1 MLNLAV
7 NLERCAIL
15 YPSKNALTCAGQK
28 LSYSQLNVL
37 ANQVANGL
45 KGLGLEAGDK
55 VALSSPN
62 LPYFPAIYYGIL
74 KAGCTVVPLN
84 VLFKAREV
92 AYHLEDSEA
101 KAYLCFEGT
110 PEMPIGEMGRSG
122 FTQASSCK
130 HFIQIP
136 TPGHTVPAHEGDI
149 HFAEWVEKQ
158 STYCDVYPS
167 AGDDTA
173 VILYTSGT
181 TGRPKGAELTHTNML
196 TNAMAS
202 QNLMR
207 LSKLDTT
214 LITLPLFHSFGQTV
228 LMNASILSGS
238 SMVLIPRFDPD
249 AVLEALDAYQVTVF
263 AGVPTMYI
271 ALLAACEHHQ
281 SLIERLSEKLRLG
294 ISGGASM
301 PVEIIKQFESRFNI
315 PILEGYG
322 LSETAPVATFNHVDA
337 KRIPGSVGQPLCAT
351 AIKIID
357 LNGDD
362 VPAGELGEICINS
375 PSVMKGYYNRP
386 EATEE
391 VLVDGWFRTGDIGRL
406 DSNGYLYI
414 VDRIKEMIVRG
425 GYNVYPRE
433 VEEILMAHEAVAM
446 VAVVGLPHAV
456 HGEEIHAYVVLDNN
470 HEADEQTLKA
480 WCKAQL
486 ADYKYPRHVHFR
498 AQLPMSATGKI
509 LKRKL
514 TAE

>member
-7 NLERCAIL
+7 NLERCATL
-15 YPSKNALTCAGQK
+15 YPSKIAVSCVDKQLT
-28 LSYSQLNVL
+28 YEQLNRL

-55 VALSSPN
+55 VALSCPN

-84 VLFKAREV
+84 VLFKSREV
-92 AYHLEDSEA
+92 AYHLADSEA
-101 KAYLCFEGT
+101 KAYFCFDGT

-122 FTQASSCK
+122 FTEVKTCE
-130 HFIQIP
+130 HFIHIP
-136 TPGHTVPAHEGDI
+136 TPGYTSPAHDGEI
-149 HFAEWVEKQ
+149 HFTSWINQQPSDFITHA
-158 STYCDVYPS
+158 ST
-167 AGDDTA
+167 GDDTA

-202 QNLMR
+202 QYLMR

-228 LMNASILSGS
+228 LMNASVLSGS
-238 SMVLIPRFDPD
+238 SMVLIPRFDPKM
-249 AVLEALDAYQVTVF
+249 VLEALDANQVTVF

-271 ALLAACEHHQ
+271 ALLAASDHHQ
-281 SLIERLSEKLRLG
+281 SLIERVSINLRIG
-294 ISGGASM
+294 ISGGAAM
-301 PVEIIKQFESRFNI
+301 PVEVLKQFEQQFNI

-337 KRIPGSVGQPLCAT
+337 ERIPGSVGQPLCAT
-351 AIKIID
+351 AVKIIG
-357 LNGDD
+357 LKGEQ

-391 VLVDGWFRTGDIGRL
+391 VLVDGWFHTGDIGRL

-414 VDRIKEMIVRG
+414 IDRIKEMIVRG

-433 VEEILMAHEAVAM
+433 VEEILMEHEAVSM

-456 HGEEIHAYVVLDNN
+456 HGEEIHAFVVLDEN
-470 HEADEQTLKA
+470 HDADEQTLKA

-486 ADYKYPRHVHFR
+486 ADYKYPRHVHFKSE
-498 AQLPMSATGKI
+498 LPMSATGKI